1 MKPACR
7 STKTSHGA
15 SEPLTTRH
23 GFFIRHPASGTR
35 PFSAAGT
42 RAFTLIEI
50 VIALTIVAVLAAATM
65 PMMKGFQEERLAREP
80 VTALLRLAR
89 EARMRAMKEKRPYQV
104 AFYATGFT
112 ASRYFNPY
120 LQLAELNE
128 FLEAGEAEAA
138 VESSVVQGEKSDLDS
153 GGGAIKTTELPIAP
167 PPPKFDEYWSEK
179 YVLPQEVKY
188 AIQHWYDVEPTV
200 IEGNLVKLWVFQP
213 SGVCQPLK
221 IHVEGPSST
230 FDVEF
235 AALTA
240 DIVKETVNLR

>member
-1 MKPACR
+1 MNLTCR
-7 STKTSHGA
+7 STKTCHDA
-15 SEPLTTRH
+15 SDALTTRH
-23 GFFIRHPASGTR
+23 GDFIRRGKAV
-35 PFSAAGT
+35 SA

-50 VIALTIVAVLAAATM
+50 VIALTIVAVLAAATV
-65 PMMKGFQEERLAREP
+65 PMMKGFQNERLAREP

-104 AFYATGFT
+104 AFHATGFT

-128 FLEAGEAEAA
+128 FLESAETPPA
-138 VESSVVQGEKSDLDS
+138 VESTVDQGEKTDIDN
-153 GGGAIKTTELPIAP
+153 GAGSNKTTELPLAP
-167 PPPKFDEYWSEK
+167 PPPKFDEHWSEN
-179 YVLPQEVKY
+179 YELPKEVKY
-188 AIQHWYDVEPTV
+188 QIQHWYDNEPTP
-200 IEGNLVKLWVFQP
+200 IEGNMVKLWVFQP

-221 IHVEGPSST
+221 VHVEGPSSK

-240 DIVKETVNLR
+240 DIVKETVDLR

>member
-7 STKTSHGA
+7 STKTNPDA
-15 SEPLTTRH
+15 SDALTTRH
-23 GFFIRHPASGTR
+23 GGFIRRGNAAS
-35 PFSAAGT
+35 A

-50 VIALTIVAVLAAATM
+50 VIALTIVAVLAAATV
-65 PMMKGFQEERLAREP
+65 PMLKGFQNERLAREP

-104 AFYATGFT
+104 AFHATGFT

-128 FLEAGEAEAA
+128 FLESAETPPA
-138 VESSVVQGEKSDLDS
+138 VESTVAQGEKTDLDN
-153 GGGAIKTTELPIAP
+153 GGGSNKTTELPLAP
-167 PPPKFDEYWSEK
+167 PPPKFDEHWSEN
-179 YVLPQEVKY
+179 YELPKEVKY
-188 AIQHWYDVEPTV
+188 QIQHWYDNEPTP
-200 IEGNLVKLWVFQP
+200 IEGNMVKLWVFQP

-221 IHVEGPSST
+221 VHVEGPSSK

-240 DIVKETVNLR
+240 DIVKETVDLR